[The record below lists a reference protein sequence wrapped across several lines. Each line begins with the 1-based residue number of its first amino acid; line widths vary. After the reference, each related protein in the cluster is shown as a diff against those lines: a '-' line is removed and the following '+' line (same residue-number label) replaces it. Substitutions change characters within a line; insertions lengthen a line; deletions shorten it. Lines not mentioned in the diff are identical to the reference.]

1 MPKSRRLERVS
12 VVSIRLEQ
20 VSVHEGD
27 NALLNDCT
35 LSIASGERF
44 VLLGPEGAGKGL
56 LLRVI
61 AGFCPIDH
69 GRVLLHG
76 RDMTRVPARLR
87 DVGAVL
93 REPALFNRM
102 SVAENVAFALGSQA
116 VPPAERDRR
125 VRELLELTA
134 LDALGG
140 RYPARLSAGQRYR
153 TAIAGSLARAPRLLL
168 LEDPCA
174 GLDPHEL
181 EDLQATLARARQR
194 FQTTVLMT
202 TAEPTAAVRLAGRIG
217 VMSAGRVLETGDPE
231 SLYLRPRTRI
241 AASSLG
247 TANLLTG
254 QLERDCVRLGGQL
267 FPLADPPPVRAM
279 QSYATVLV
287 RPEDV
292 ALAATADGL
301 PGQVVATGT
310 IERIER
316 SGQSQRLHVSCEG
329 LGLDPGDTSDASVN
343 SISMLVMRS
352 AAQTRLAPLAPG
364 QRVVIG
370 LRRIHVLRSQL
381 CSLWLAARSGT
392 DTKALAVS
400 RVVGALRAG
409 MQVPPCFVAALM
421 PGVVLPPT
429 ALCVVSGWGR
439 EGVEAVHHLLELGAR
454 QVLLLRDPDRPLRQM
469 WMRSQPA
476 RAARATLLSVG
487 ASLLRYLPME
497 ATLLVPDLPRP
508 VRGGRYRMLLDLRR
522 AALDDH
528 GLDLRTELQPID
540 LQPTLRTRL
549 RQASGPVLL
558 ALGAVSPACAR
569 EVLAPVMELLIDR
582 TPLGALLI
590 TCARTRTQPAAASTA
605 EAGHRAVA

>member
-1 MPKSRRLERVS
+1 VN

-27 NALLNDCT
+27 NVLLNDCT

-61 AGFCPIDH
+61 AGFCPVDH
-69 GRVLLHG
+69 GRVLLDG
-76 RDMTRVPARLR
+76 RDVTRVPARLR
-87 DVGAVL
+87 DVGIVL

-102 SVAENVAFALGSQA
+102 SVVENVAFALGSQG
-116 VPPAERDRR
+116 VPAPERDRR
-125 VRELLELTA
+125 ARELLELTA
-134 LDALGG
+134 LEALGG
-140 RYPARLSAGQRYR
+140 HYPARLSAAQRYR
-153 TAIAGSLARAPRLLL
+153 TAVARALARAPRLLL

-181 EDLQATLARARQR
+181 EELQATLERARQS
-194 FQTTVLMT
+194 FQATVLFT
-202 TAEPTAAVRLAGRIG
+202 TAEPTAAVRLADRMG
-217 VMSAGRVLETGDPE
+217 VMSAGRVLETGSPE
-231 SLYLRPRTRI
+231 ALYLRPRTRF

-247 TANLLTG
+247 AANLLTG
-254 QLERDCVRLGGQL
+254 QLERDGVRLGGQL

-279 QSYATVLV
+279 PSYATVLV

-292 ALAATADGL
+292 ALATTTDGL
-301 PGQVVATGT
+301 PGQVVATG
-310 IERIER
+310 IVARVERC
-316 SGQSQRLHVSCEG
+316 GQSQRLHVSCEG
-329 LGLDPGDTSDASVN
+329 LGLNAGDTTDAEVN
-343 SISMLVMRS
+343 SISILVMRP
-352 AAQTRLAPLAPG
+352 AAQARLAPLAPG

-370 LRRIHVLRSQL
+370 VRRIHVLSSQL
-381 CSLWLAARSGT
+381 CSLWLATGPGT
-392 DTKALAVS
+392 DTRALAGS

-409 MQVPPCFVAALM
+409 MQVAPSLVSALR
-421 PGVVLPPT
+421 PGAVLPPT

-476 RAARATLLSVG
+476 RAARETMLSVG

-522 AALDDH
+522 AALDHH

-540 LQPTLRTRL
+540 LQPALRARL

-558 ALGAVSPACAR
+558 ALGAVSPAGAR
-569 EVLAPVMELLIDR
+569 EVLAPVMEMLIDR

-590 TCARTRTQPAAASTA
+590 TCAPTRTQSAAASMA